1 MIHANGFNLYF
12 RCSDEECGI
21 KQKMLYSSSK
31 SALKKACTGFK
42 KEFQVNDLADL
53 TLEEL
58 QSKFKK

>member
-1 MIHANGFNLYF
+1 MIHANVFNLYF

-31 SALKKACTGFK
+31 GALKKACTGFK